1 MVKVTTKE
9 LKYFGGV
16 GRRKAAI
23 AQARI
28 TLGTNQYLENDKP
41 QELPNSLKQILDSV
55 GLTDSLTVSLHIIGG
70 GMSSRA
76 DAAALAFARALTK
89 MNPEW
94 RSSLRKSGYLTV
106 DARVKER
113 KKPGLKRARRAPQWA
128 KR

>member
-1 MVKVTTKE
+1 MGKAVTKE
-9 LKYFGGV
+9 LRYFGGV

-23 AQARI
+23 AQARL
-28 TLGTNQYLENDKP
+28 TSGENRYSENDKEL
-41 QELPNSLKQILDSV
+41 ELPNLLKQIFESV
-55 GLTDSLTVSLHIIGG
+55 GLTDSLKVSLHIIGG
-70 GMSSRA
+70 GMTSRGE
-76 DAAALAFARALTK
+76 AASLAVARALVK